1 MKKKLA
7 FQKVLELE
15 PFDNVVKIYTLLAS
29 SKQTTPTDMNI
40 VV

>member
-15 PFDNVVKIYTLLAS
+15 PFDNVVKIYTPLGI
-29 SKQTTPTDMNI
+29 K
-40 VV
+40 